1 MGTLDILFVLPLLI
15 VFSYLFDAFARKTKF
30 PSVIL
35 LMGTGIALRAITKSL
50 GYSEFDFLENLI
62 PVLGTI
68 GLILIVLEGA
78 LELDLK
84 LEKIKLILK
93 GFLAALVLLL
103 ANVAVLS
110 WGFEVFL
117 QYAPQQALIY
127 AIPLSIISSAVAI
140 PSAASL
146 IDAEKEFVVYES
158 TFSDILGIML
168 FYYAIGQLENQQSLL
183 GWEPLSK
190 LGFQIFGIII
200 GSIAISFLL
209 LWLIK
214 KIEHQVKF
222 FLILALLILVYA
234 LGKYFHLPALV
245 TIFIF
250 GLFLSN
256 SQQLLPAVLKSKLS
270 EQETAEELHEFHL
283 LTAESTFI
291 VRTFF
296 FLFFGFSIPLSNFS
310 QPMPYLVGLI
320 ILGAM
325 FGLRYLYFMLT
336 QIKISPGALAYMA
349 PRGLISILLFL
360 QIKDLEFLKAFRT
373 GLNEQELLV
382 VILFS
387 MVLMALGTLG
397 KKPLKEAIEE
407 ESSEAEAEMET
418 AATEVPELIVQ
429 KPAIEENTDDEIS

>member
-35 LMGTGIALRAITKSL
+35 LMGTGIALRAITQSL

-117 QYAPQQALIY
+117 QYAPEQALIY

-140 PSAASL
+140 PSATSL
-146 IDAEKEFVVYES
+146 IDADKEFVVYES

-200 GSIAISFLL
+200 GSITISFLL

-336 QIKISPGALAYMA
+336 QLKFSPGALAYMA

-407 ESSEAEAEMET
+407 ESLEAETEMET

-429 KPAIEENTDDEIS
+429 KPAIEENTDNEIS